1 MNPFK
6 WLRNWIDSQTPTGDR
21 STPKGKP
28 DWRGFMGEMLRL
40 DTWIDSAA
48 IKELFFGEYNRIDF
62 DPRIDQEEGPF
73 VTTNPGGNHEGTH

>member
-1 MNPFK
+1 
-6 WLRNWIDSQTPTGDR
+6 
-21 STPKGKP
+21 
-28 DWRGFMGEMLRL
+28 MGEMLRL